1 MSRAAQADQLSI
13 FGSPGLRAV
22 PAAAL
27 LCAAALLS
35 ACGSGGFSLEKAEVD
50 RTFYTSNVPAPR
62 TTVEVE
68 RVSDEATIRNAVS
81 SADIETL
88 DGAPLPGPMP
98 RPARAAITGIVET
111 KGKGTLCRSFTATR
125 ESFDGVGCTRARP
138 AWSPPAPGACRVLP
152 RSNSSIGPNR
162 SDRVSEKCAAV
173 FG

>member
-1 MSRAAQADQLSI
+1 LSRAAQADQLSI

-68 RVSDEATIRNAVS
+68 RVSDEATIRNAVT
-81 SADIETL
+81 SADVETL
-88 DGAPLPGPMP
+88 AGAPLPWANAETG
-98 RPARAAITGIVET
+98 ARGQVTGIVET
-111 KGKGTLCRSFTATR
+111 RGKGSLCRSFSATR
-125 ESFDGVGCTRARP
+125 ESFDGVGMYRGEACMVASG
-138 AWSPPAPGACRVLP
+138 AWRMQSF
-152 RSNSSIGPNR
+152 
-162 SDRVSEKCAAV
+162 AAL
-173 FG
+173 

>member
-13 FGSPGLRAV
+13 FGGPGLRAV

-68 RVSDEATIRNAVS
+68 RVSDEATIRNAVT
-81 SADIETL
+81 SADVETL
-88 DGAPLPGPMP
+88 AGAPLPWANAETG
-98 RPARAAITGIVET
+98 ARGQVTGIVET
-111 KGKGTLCRSFTATR
+111 RGKGSLCRSFSATR
-125 ESFDGVGCTRARP
+125 ESFDGVGMYRGEACMVASG
-138 AWSPPAPGACRVLP
+138 AWRMQSF
-152 RSNSSIGPNR
+152 
-162 SDRVSEKCAAV
+162 AAL
-173 FG
+173 